1 VGQLAGGIAHDF
13 NNLLTTIEAGHDL
26 LAHVTTDDRAAHIL
40 HINREAV
47 SSSKKLIAQLLSFS
61 RRQVLD
67 PKPSNLHS
75 LITGLDA
82 LLKRAGGEHIR
93 FRWNLA
99 AGLPPVL
106 IDQAQFQVVLLNLVV
121 NARDAMPDGGWLTIF
136 MDKQVFSESSF
147 APPYDIPA
155 GEYLVLGVSDTGTGM
170 PPEILDRAIEPFF
183 TTKTQ
188 GNGIGL
194 GLSQSYSFARQ
205 FGGTL
210 RIDSTPGK
218 GTTVRILLPVS
229 LENATVRAIAR
240 TRTVLFVDDDPSI
253 RTLVSEMLRI
263 SGHTVIEADDGR
275 TALELLQ
282 LHDEI
287 DYLVT
292 DIVMPNDMTGVELM
306 AAARVVRP
314 GLPTLLASGY
324 PRESLRNLGKI
335 PDDVLFIT
343 KPYSLSDLNAHLL
356 GAP

>member
-1 VGQLAGGIAHDF
+1 
-13 NNLLTTIEAGHDL
+13 
-26 LAHVTTDDRAAHIL
+26 
-40 HINREAV
+40 
-47 SSSKKLIAQLLSFS
+47 
-61 RRQVLD
+61 
-67 PKPSNLHS
+67 
-75 LITGLDA
+75 
-82 LLKRAGGEHIR
+82 
-93 FRWNLA
+93 
-99 AGLPPVL
+99 
-106 IDQAQFQVVLLNLVV
+106 
-121 NARDAMPDGGWLTIF
+121 
-136 MDKQVFSESSF
+136 
-147 APPYDIPA
+147 
-155 GEYLVLGVSDTGTGM
+155 
-170 PPEILDRAIEPFF
+170 
-183 TTKTQ
+183 
-188 GNGIGL
+188 
-194 GLSQSYSFARQ
+194 
-205 FGGTL
+205 
-210 RIDSTPGK
+210 
-218 GTTVRILLPVS
+218 
-229 LENATVRAIAR
+229 
-240 TRTVLFVDDDPSI
+240 VDDDPSI